1 MRKLIGIAAYALHTQ
16 WLKAKTQGI
25 NVDQAAIAF
34 CYKACLGRVA
44 LQYRPERVKKFLESK
59 TDKDKDNTMPD
70 LSTLSTSD
78 KDLGDNNSSR

>member
-1 MRKLIGIAAYALHTQ
+1 MRKLIGIAAYALNTQ
-16 WLKAKTQGI
+16 RLKAKTQGI

-59 TDKDKDNTMPD
+59 SDKDNTMPD
-70 LSTLSTSD
+70 MSSLSTSD
-78 KDLGDNNSSR
+78 KDSGGNNSSR